1 MLLRPVSVCWLL
13 WRELDLEL
21 CHFDIDQAF
30 VRADL
35 AEDVYMRLPE
45 GCGSLSGKVVKLS
58 KSLYGLRQASRQ
70 WYALLKKCLLALG
83 FVQCLADSCV
93 FRLVEGGKV
102 VIMHLVMH
110 VDDIFA
116 VGKKERCD
124 QFGKDLGRLL
134 PVKSLGEL
142 KWCSGCYYERDREA
156 GRLTIS
162 QQTYT
167 EELGSWSTGTRRV
180 VYWVMQ

>member
-1 MLLRPVSVCWLL
+1 MQREYIDFGDLYLPTVASSSVRLLAALAC
-13 WRELDLEL
+13 EHDLEL

-35 AEDVYMRLPE
+35 AEDVYIRLPE

-58 KSLYGLRQASRQ
+58 KSHDFRQASRQ

-93 FRLVEGGKV
+93 FRLVEGGK
-102 VIMHLVMH
+102 LVMHPVVH

-116 VGKKERCD
+116 VGKK
-124 QFGKDLGRLL
+124 
-134 PVKSLGEL
+134 
-142 KWCSGCYYERDREA
+142 GCY
-156 GRLTIS
+156 G
-162 QQTYT
+162 
-167 EELGSWSTGTRRV
+167 
-180 VYWVMQ
+180 M